1 MDGVKRQYFGNGRVM
16 VMRRIRGSAK
26 ETRQTEV
33 ERWIPKTSF
42 GSGNDIVKIAQRDQM
57 DRHQYSRPRSNAW
70 EHADAEEEAG
80 RSRHIT
86 NMLLLRGG
94 AQSGSDGSD
103 VLHVTN
109 GSSIASYCS
118 TNTHSS
124 LAVGFFRLSATRGPS
139 ESNQKQPC
147 GASGSIFAE
156 QALKP
161 IKRQNQG
168 QRAILASRSQ
178 QQERLARF
186 PFIHRHPPPN
196 PTPDP
201 AAAARTL
208 SAIPALRF
216 ERLSTHST
224 DTLPS
229 LR

>member
-1 MDGVKRQYFGNGRVM
+1 M
-16 VMRRIRGSAK
+16 
-26 ETRQTEV
+26 
-33 ERWIPKTSF
+33 P
-42 GSGNDIVKIAQRDQM
+42 
-57 DRHQYSRPRSNAW
+57 
-70 EHADAEEEAG
+70 
-80 RSRHIT
+80 
-86 NMLLLRGG
+86 LLRSGT
-94 AQSGSDGSD
+94 QSGSDGRD
-103 VLHVTN
+103 VLHDTN
-109 GSSIASYCS
+109 GLSIASYCS
-118 TNTHSS
+118 ANTCS
-124 LAVGFFRLSATRGPS
+124 LLVVGLFRLSATRGPS
-139 ESNQKQPC
+139 ESNQKQPD
-147 GASGSIFAE
+147 GASGSIFVE

-186 PFIHRHPPPN
+186 PFIHRHPRPN